1 MKLTRRTCSVPSAA
15 PNCRAI
21 FSRTGLDIK
30 VVEVQLLDGVHPMT
44 DKPEVPMV
52 QRTKAALQ
60 SAEGKTIN
68 TWKYGK
74 DGIVF
79 YFLDGTNLEIDITY
93 DREIV
98 GVQNEPYL
106 MAHFGRK
113 KR

>member
-1 MKLTRRTCSVPSAA
+1 
-15 PNCRAI
+15 
-21 FSRTGLDIK
+21 
-30 VVEVQLLDGVHPMT
+30 MT
-44 DKPEVPMV
+44 NEPEVPMV

-74 DGIVF
+74 DGIVL

-106 MAHFGRK
+106 MAHFGG
-113 KR
+113 KRR

>member
-1 MKLTRRTCSVPSAA
+1 MPRKLRKGDQR
-15 PNCRAI
+15 CRNSI
-21 FSRTGLDIK
+21 SDCG
-30 VVEVQLLDGVHPMT
+30 HSMT
-44 DKPEVPMV
+44 NEPEVPMV

-74 DGIVF
+74 DGIVL

-106 MAHFGRK
+106 MAHFGGKGVDSSR
-113 KR
+113 